1 MLNFIIGTAGS
12 GKSYKLQ
19 QKLIKESTDNPDS
32 RFVLLVPDQYSLE
45 AQKEILDKHPNHG
58 AFNIEVSSFNR
69 LAYEVLDEQGFGEA
83 KMMDELTK
91 SILVRK
97 TLIDCAKDLKVYG
110 GKINMP
116 GFTEKVKSILDEL
129 GQYDIDDARLDE
141 IIGEC
146 EGTLQN
152 KLKDV
157 QIIRDGFNKY
167 VDKKNLTREEL
178 LDKFMELMDGSDII
192 KNTYIYI
199 DGFTGF
205 TPIQEKVIGKLS
217 TFAKDVTV
225 TATLKTNEVDD
236 IVALAKDKGL
246 RPEDRKEKIN
256 ELMPEDGLYL
266 LGQKTVYHLAKD
278 NDINEI
284 KKVENEN
291 DKPYRI
297 KDNEV
302 LSFISNNIFG
312 QDTNIYDQPQDSL
325 EIHEAN
331 SLENEVLSVVKTISS
346 LVRNGDYRYRDFA
359 IITGDMENY
368 YKYIRKL
375 FKKYKIPVF
384 IDYKRSTAENLF
396 ADLIISLIRIVEYN
410 FSYHSLFKLLR
421 TGITPISESDID
433 LIENYV
439 ITFRRTTF
447 KSFSME
453 WKREM
458 KGIDL
463 KQINDIR
470 VRIYDLF
477 KDYMSAMTKKGVTV
491 GDYCQAI
498 YAFLE
503 KLKVNEKIE
512 EYIELFRENKE
523 YALEDEYTQVYAAI
537 IKLLESLEDTLKDET
552 INMDDF
558 EKLVLSGIEELK
570 IGIIPPGIDDVM
582 VGDIERTRLKDIKK
596 MIFLVG
602 ANDGIIPKVSDTA
615 TIVNDSDREELK
627 KQNVE
632 LAPTTKENVF
642 KQMFYLYTM
651 LTKPTE
657 KFVVSYST
665 QDIDSKSIKESYFV
679 DMLIKML
686 PKTEIIKDYEN
697 KAEAKDI
704 INENIAFDYIASS
717 GWARRKN
724 EQTDEEKE
732 IYNAISSI
740 FREDKKNERILEL
753 IRRGTFF
760 NFKNPKLSKKTAS
773 DLYGDSES
781 IKVTRAQRFV
791 ACPFDQ
797 FLTNGL
803 GLREREVY
811 ELSPME
817 KGNIEHAI
825 LEHFF
830 GEVKSLNI
838 NLRTEK
844 KEKIDEILDKCIK
857 EHLESDKLSEF
868 FNEDPSR
875 EFTKSQLA
883 KMAKESVEVLV
894 SHLNRGK
901 FEVSN
906 IEEMTSGGKADR
918 VDTFIEGD
926 NVYVKVIDYKT
937 GNKNFKYSELVSGY
951 DIQVF
956 VYLKDA
962 MEREKREH
970 SDKHIIPAG
979 AFYFHVSNPY
989 VTKTSKIGETV
1000 DDGASKEQRNT
1011 NYIMEGLLNSDCV
1024 EAFDGENNV
1033 TEIIKKDSR
1042 SADEFAVNSEEYEGV
1057 LDYIDDKLEEVRSEI
1072 IGGNIDIDP
1081 YDGVCEWCEYKGICR
1096 VDMKFEEPKKL
1107 ESIGKKEAL
1116 EAINGESDVE
1126 D

>member
-1 MLNFIIGTAGS
+1 MLNLIIGTAGS
-12 GKSYKLQ
+12 GKSYTLQ
-19 QKLIKESTDNPDS
+19 HRLIDESTKNPDS

-69 LAYEVLDEQGFGEA
+69 LAYEVLDEMGFGEA

-97 TLIDCAKDLKVYG
+97 ALIDCAKDLKVYG

-116 GFTEKVKSILDEL
+116 GFTEKVKSVLDEF
-129 GQYDIDDARLDE
+129 GQYEIDDEKLEE

-157 QIIRDGFNKY
+157 QIIREAFNKY
-167 VDKKNLTREEL
+167 IDKQNLTREEL
-178 LDKFMELMDGSDII
+178 LDKFMDLMDGSDII

-205 TPIQEKVIGKLS
+205 TPIQEKVIGKLADN
-217 TFAKDVTV
+217 AKDVTV
-225 TATLKTNEVDD
+225 TSTLRTKEVDD

-266 LGQKTVYHLAKD
+266 LGQKTVYHLAE
-278 NDINEI
+278 NNEINEI
-284 KKVENEN
+284 IKVENEN

-302 LSFISNNIFG
+302 LSFVSNNVFG
-312 QDTNIYDQPQDSL
+312 QDTKLYDKPQDSL

-331 SLENEVLSVVKTISS
+331 SLENEVLSVVKTISA
-346 LVRNGDYRYRDFA
+346 LVRTGDYRYRDFA

-384 IDYKRSTAENLF
+384 IDYKRSTRENLF
-396 ADLIISLIRIVEYN
+396 ADLIISLIRVVEYN
-410 FSYHSLFKLLR
+410 FAYQSLFKILR
-421 TGITPISESDID
+421 SGITPISESEID

-453 WKREM
+453 WKRKM
-458 KGIDL
+458 DGIDL
-463 KQINDIR
+463 KQVNDIR
-470 VRIYDLF
+470 ARIYDLF

-503 KLKVNEKIE
+503 KLEVNKRIE
-512 EYIELFRENKE
+512 EYIKQFKENKE
-523 YALEDEYTQVYAAI
+523 YALEDEYLQIYAAI
-537 IKLLESLEDTLKDET
+537 IKLLESLESTLKDET
-552 INMDDF
+552 INIDDF
-558 EKLVLSGIEELK
+558 EWLAISGIEELK

-596 MIFLVG
+596 IIFLVG

-627 KQNVE
+627 TKNVE

-642 KQMFYLYTM
+642 KQMFYLYTL

-679 DMLIKML
+679 DMLLKML
-686 PKTEIIKDYEN
+686 PKTEIIKDYETEV
-697 KAEAKDI
+697 KAEDI
-704 INENIAFDYIASS
+704 INENIAFDYLASS
-717 GWARRKN
+717 GWAHRKD
-724 EQTDEEKE
+724 EQTEDERE
-732 IYNAISSI
+732 IYNAITSI
-740 FREDKKNERILEL
+740 FRKDEKNEKVLEL

-760 NFKNPKLSKKTAS
+760 NFKNPELSKKAAQ
-773 DLYGDSES
+773 DLYGDSEN

-791 ACPFDQ
+791 ACPYEQ
-797 FLTNGL
+797 FLTDGL
-803 GLREREVY
+803 KLKDRDVY

-830 GEVKSLNI
+830 GEVKSNNI
-838 NLRTEK
+838 DLRTEK

-857 EHLESDKLSEF
+857 ETLEGDTLSEF
-868 FNEDPSR
+868 FSVDPTS
-875 EFTKSQLA
+875 EFAKSQLT
-883 KMAKESVEVLV
+883 KMAKESVDVLV

-906 IEEMTSGGKADR
+906 IEEMTSGGQADR

-937 GNKNFKYSELVSGY
+937 GSKSFKYSELVSGK

-962 MEREKREH
+962 MEREGREH
-970 SDKHIIPAG
+970 PDKTIVPAG
-979 AFYFHVSNPY
+979 AFYFHVSNPF
-989 VTKTSKIGETV
+989 VTKSAKVGESV
-1000 DDGASKEQRNT
+1000 DDGTSKEQRNT

-1024 EAFDGENNV
+1024 EAFDEEASIN
-1033 TEIIKKDSR
+1033 EIIKKDSR
-1042 SADEFAVNSEEYEGV
+1042 TKDEYAVSSEEYESV
-1057 LDYIDDKLEEVRSEI
+1057 LEHIDEKLGEVRSEI
-1072 IGGNIDIDP
+1072 ISGNIDVDP
-1081 YDGVCEWCEYKGICR
+1081 YEKVCDWCAYKGICR
-1096 VDMKFEEPKKL
+1096 VDLKFEDPKKL
-1107 ESIGKKEAL
+1107 ESMSKKEAL